1 MSDTRPLS
9 VHPPGTSLAEASG
22 KDVKIEDVTIAY
34 ATAAGPRQAV
44 VDVNLTIPAGQFA
57 AIVGPSGCGKSTI
70 LNSVSGLRAP
80 SAGRIYLDGESVSGI
95 SRDVGYLFQR
105 DALLPWRT
113 VLDNVCLPLLFRQV
127 PKREAHER
135 AHRWLARVGLQAF
148 ENDYPHQLSG
158 GMRKRAALATVF
170 VYEPKVLLM
179 DEPFSALD
187 VQTRTLMENGLL
199 DIWSE
204 GRSTVIF
211 VTHDLEEAIGLADR
225 VIVLT
230 AGPGRLKSDYPIGI
244 SRPRNLTE
252 IRFTSEFQDVYQA
265 IWTDLRDE
273 VLAAY
278 EQAAQ
283 RTVAANT

>member
-1 MSDTRPLS
+1 M
-9 VHPPGTSLAEASG
+9 
-22 KDVKIEDVTIAY
+22 IAY
-34 ATAAGPRQAV
+34 ATAAGSRQAV
-44 VDVNLTIPAGQFA
+44 VDVDLRIPAGQFA

-80 SAGRIYLDGESVSGI
+80 TEGRIYLDGVGVSGI
-95 SRDVGYLFQR
+95 NHDVGYLFQR

-113 VLDNVCLPLLFRQV
+113 VLENVCLPLLFRKV
-127 PKREAHER
+127 SKSEAQHR
-135 AHRWLARVGLQAF
+135 ARSWLAKVGLEGF

-204 GRSTVIF
+204 GLSTVIF

-225 VIVLT
+225 VIVFT
-230 AGPGRLKSDYPIGI
+230 VGPGRVKSDYPIDMA
-244 SRPRNLTE
+244 RPRSLTE
-252 IRFTSEFQDVYQA
+252 IRFTPEFQHIYQS

-278 EQAAQ
+278 EQAGRRRDA
-283 RTVAANT
+283 RLSPRGGESV